1 MAGNETMAE
10 VAVVTMSSGNFL
22 LCIELGTVL
31 SSAATT
37 ALRVDSALLSL
48 HLGDF
53 SLNGQWLSQFSC

>member
-10 VAVVTMSSGNFL
+10 VAVVTTSSGNFL
-22 LCIELGTVL
+22 LCIGLEV

-53 SLNGQWLSQFSC
+53 SLYGQWLSQFSC